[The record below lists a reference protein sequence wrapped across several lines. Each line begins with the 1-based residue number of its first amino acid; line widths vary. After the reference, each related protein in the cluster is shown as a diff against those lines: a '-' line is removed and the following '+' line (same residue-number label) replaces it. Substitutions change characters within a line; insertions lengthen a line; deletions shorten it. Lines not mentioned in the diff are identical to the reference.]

1 MIKVNVFI
9 WENYTL
15 RLWHSVRKSMAEAV
29 DELDDLDGA
38 PMSDIMTDLSEPGF
52 WEWTATI
59 LRVGAPVKQKGRKE
73 EARLM
78 KAIGDRRRGNRFK
91 GAQYVEVLTAI
102 L

>member
-38 PMSDIMTDLSEPGF
+38 PVSDIMADLSEPGF
-52 WEWTATI
+52 
-59 LRVGAPVKQKGRKE
+59 
-73 EARLM
+73 
-78 KAIGDRRRGNRFK
+78 
-91 GAQYVEVLTAI
+91 
-102 L
+102 